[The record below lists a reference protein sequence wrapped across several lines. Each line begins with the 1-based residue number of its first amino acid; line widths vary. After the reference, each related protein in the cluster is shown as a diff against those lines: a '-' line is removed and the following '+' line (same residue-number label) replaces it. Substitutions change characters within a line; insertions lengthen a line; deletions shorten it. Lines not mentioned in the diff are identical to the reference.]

1 MQNPIVDHAYMQD
14 PLDMLVMSEACRF
27 ANEIVMQGS
36 GTKDIIKGSW
46 PADLTHHA
54 FTKREDWEPHV
65 RQHATTCYH
74 ASGTCKMGK
83 EGDEMAVLDSRL
95 RVKGVRNLRVAD
107 VSSIPR
113 VNNGHTQMVAYGIG
127 EGAAEMIRDD
137 AKRMA
142 HGGNDFLKLTP
153 EMASLK
159 V

>member
-1 MQNPIVDHAYMQD
+1 MQD

-27 ANEIVMQGS
+27 ANEIITNGA

-46 PADLTHHA
+46 PADLAHHA
-54 FTKREDWEPHV
+54 FTSREEWEPHV

-83 EGDEMAVLDSRL
+83 DGDDMAVLDERL
-95 RVKGVRNLRVAD
+95 RVKGVRGLRVAD

-127 EGAAEMIRDD
+127 EGAAEMIRED
-137 AKRMA
+137 AKGRA
-142 HGGNDFLKLTP
+142 ARGGEHEFLKLTP
-153 EMASLK
+153 EMQDLR